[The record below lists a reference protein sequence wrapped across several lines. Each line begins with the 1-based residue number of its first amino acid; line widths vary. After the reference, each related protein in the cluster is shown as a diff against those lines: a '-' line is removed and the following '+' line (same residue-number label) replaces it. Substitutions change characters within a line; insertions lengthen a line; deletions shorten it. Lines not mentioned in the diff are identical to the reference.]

1 MLGTVFGAD
10 DFLPCLTWCC
20 CVVIVA
26 TLQVD
31 TDYMM
36 ELLDP
41 LQLQGEGR
49 GYTHI
54 QTHKHESICCTS
66 LYAVDI
72 CK

>member
-10 DFLPCLTWCC
+10 DFLPCLTW
-20 CVVIVA
+20 VLLRSDVA

-54 QTHKHESICCTS
+54 QTHKHEVF
-66 LYAVDI
+66 AVLVYMQWHL
-72 CK
+72 